1 MDIKNICVIGIGG
14 VGGYFGGLMAHA
26 LASGKHLSFIA
37 RGAHLAQIREHG
49 LILNTSTRQG
59 LVCKPTLATDRLEDV
74 PTPDLYL
81 LCVKSYDLPDVAAQM
96 SRNINEKTIVL
107 PLLNGVD
114 IYERIREQ
122 LTTGIVLPACVYVGT
137 HIEQPGVVTQKGG
150 DGVILCGPDP
160 RHPAFDAAPL
170 LALFEQAQIQCTWNI
185 DPYPAIWEKFM
196 FIAAFG
202 LVCVASD
209 KTLGAVAAN
218 AETLARVRSIMA
230 EILAVARAK
239 GVNLADDVVDRSLA
253 KAGNFPP
260 ETKTSYHRDVETPG
274 KRNEG
279 DLFGGAILRMGEEF
293 GVPTPVM
300 RQMYAM
306 IQENRGISSCAG

>member
-1 MDIKNICVIGIGG
+1 MEINKICVVGVGG
-14 VGGYFGGLMAHA
+14 VGGYFGGLMAHHFA
-26 LASGKHLSFIA
+26 QQPTEHQEISFVA
-37 RGAHLAQIREHG
+37 RGAHLAQIRERG

-74 PTPDLYL
+74 PTPDVYL
-81 LCVKSYDLPDVAAQM
+81 LCVKSYDLADVAEQI
-96 SRNINEKTIVL
+96 SRNIHEHTIVL

-114 IYERIREQ
+114 IYDRIREK
-122 LTTGIVLPACVYVGT
+122 LAAGIVLPACVYVGT

-160 RHPAFDAAPL
+160 RHPEFDATPL
-170 LALFEQAQIQCTWNI
+170 LALFERIQVKCTWNH

-202 LVCVASD
+202 LVTAASGQ
-209 KTLGAVAAN
+209 TLGEAATD
-218 AETLARVRSIMA
+218 AEAFARVRGIME
-230 EILAVARAK
+230 EILAIACAK
-239 GVNLADDVVDRSLA
+239 GVNLSEGILERSLA

-260 ETKTSYHRDVETPG
+260 EAKTSYHRDVETPG

-279 DLFGGAILRMGEEF
+279 DLFGGAILRMGKEF
-293 GVPTPVM
+293 GIPTPVT
-300 RQMYAM
+300 QQVFAT
-306 IQENRGISSCAG
+306 IQDKV

>member
-1 MDIKNICVIGIGG
+1 MAINNICVVGVGG
-14 VGGYFGGLMAHA
+14 VGGYFGGLMVHSF
-26 LASGKHLSFIA
+26 ASGKQISFIA
-37 RGAHLAQIREHG
+37 RGAHLAQIRERG
-49 LILNTSTRQG
+49 LMLNTSSRQG
-59 LVCKPTLATDRLEDV
+59 LVCTPTLATDRLEDA

-81 LCVKSYDLPDVAAQM
+81 LCVKSYDLADVAAQM

-114 IYERIREQ
+114 IYERIREE
-122 LTTGIVLPACVYVGT
+122 LATGIVLPACVYVGT
-137 HIEQPGVVTQKGG
+137 HIAQPGVVTQKGG
-150 DGVILCGPDP
+150 DGAILCGPDS
-160 RHPAFDAAPL
+160 RHPEFDAAPL
-170 LALFEQAQIQCTWNI
+170 LKLFEQAQIQCTWNR

-209 KTLGAVAAN
+209 NTLGEVMAD
-218 AETLARVRSIMA
+218 AEALAQTRGIME
-230 EILAVARAK
+230 EILAIARVK
-239 GVNLADDVVDRSLA
+239 GVNFADDVVERSLA

-293 GVPTPVM
+293 GVPTPVT

-306 IQENRGISSCAG
+306 IQKNRGISSCAS

>member
-1 MDIKNICVIGIGG
+1 MEIKNICVVGVGG
-14 VGGYFGGLMAHA
+14 VGGYFGGLLAHA
-26 LASGKHLSFIA
+26 FASEKHLSFIA
-37 RGAHLAQIREHG
+37 RGAHLAQIQEHG
-49 LILNTSTRQG
+49 LMLNTSSKQG
-59 LVCKPTLATDRLEDV
+59 LVCKPTLATDRLEDA

-81 LCVKSYDLPDVAAQM
+81 LCVKSYDLADVAAQI
-96 SRNINEKTIVL
+96 SRHINEQTVVL

-114 IYERIREQ
+114 IYERIREK

-170 LALFEQAQIQCTWNI
+170 LTLFEHVGIKCTWNH

-202 LVCVASD
+202 LVCVASG
-209 KTLGAVAAN
+209 KALGAAA
-218 AETLARVRSIMA
+218 ADADSLGQARSIMA
-230 EILAVARAK
+230 EILAIARAK
-239 GVNLADDVVDRSLA
+239 GVNLADGVVDRSLA

-279 DLFGGAILRMGEEF
+279 DLFGGAILRMGQEV
-293 GVPTPVM
+293 GVPTPVT
-300 RQMYAM
+300 QQVYA
-306 IQENRGISSCAG
+306 G

>member
-1 MDIKNICVIGIGG
+1 MEIKNICVVGVGG
-14 VGGYFGGLMAHA
+14 VGGYFGGLLAHA
-26 LASGKHLSFIA
+26 FASEKHLSFIA
-37 RGAHLAQIREHG
+37 RGAHLAQIQEHG
-49 LILNTSTRQG
+49 LMLNTSSKQG
-59 LVCKPTLATDRLEDV
+59 LVCKPTLATDRLEDA

-81 LCVKSYDLPDVAAQM
+81 LCVKSYDLADVASRM

-137 HIEQPGVVTQKGG
+137 HIERPGVVTQKGG

-160 RHPAFDAAPL
+160 RHPEFDVAPL
-170 LALFEQAQIQCTWNI
+170 LTLFKQAQITCTWNL

-202 LVCVASD
+202 LVCVASN
-209 KTLGAVAAN
+209 KSLGAAAAD
-218 AETLARVRSIMA
+218 AEAFARVRGIME

-279 DLFGGAILRMGEEF
+279 DLFGGAILRMGQEV
-293 GVPTPVM
+293 GVPTPVT
-300 RQMYAM
+300 QQVYAM
-306 IQENRGISSCAG
+306 IQENRGISS

>member
-1 MDIKNICVIGIGG
+1 MAINNICVVGVGG
-14 VGGYFGGLMAHA
+14 VGGYFGGLMAHSF
-26 LASGKHLSFIA
+26 ASGKQISFIA
-37 RGAHLAQIREHG
+37 RGAHLAQIQEHG
-49 LILNTSTRQG
+49 LILNTSSKQG
-59 LVCKPTLATDRLEDV
+59 LVCKPTLATDRLEDA

-81 LCVKSYDLPDVAAQM
+81 LCVKSYDLPDVTAQM

-137 HIEQPGVVTQKGG
+137 HIAQPGVVTQKGG

-160 RHPAFDAAPL
+160 RHPEFDAAPL
-170 LALFEQAQIQCTWNI
+170 LALFEQVGITCTWNP

-202 LVCVASD
+202 LVCAAFS
-209 KTLGAVAAN
+209 KTLGAAAAD
-218 AETLARVRSIMA
+218 AEALARVRSIME
-230 EILAVARAK
+230 EILAIARAK

-279 DLFGGAILRMGEEF
+279 DLFGGAILRMGQDV
-293 GVPTPVM
+293 GVPTPIT
-300 RQMYAM
+300 RQVYAE
-306 IQENRGISSCAG
+306 IPDNAGR

>member
-1 MDIKNICVIGIGG
+1 MEIKNICVVGVGG
-14 VGGYFGGLMAHA
+14 VGGYFGGLLAHA
-26 LASGKHLSFIA
+26 FASEKHLSFIA
-37 RGAHLAQIREHG
+37 RGTHLAQIQQNGLMVNTSNKQG
-49 LILNTSTRQG
+49 LI
-59 LVCKPTLATDRLEDV
+59 CKPTLATDRLEDA

-81 LCVKSYDLPDVAAQM
+81 LCVKSYDLADVAAQM
-96 SRNINEKTIVL
+96 SRNINEQTIVL

-137 HIEQPGVVTQKGG
+137 HIERPGVVTQKGG

-160 RHPAFDAAPL
+160 RHPEFDVVPL
-170 LALFEQAQIQCTWNI
+170 LTLFKQAQITCTWNL

-202 LVCVASD
+202 LVCVASN
-209 KTLGAVAAN
+209 KSLGAAAAD
-218 AETLARVRSIMA
+218 AEAFARVRGIME

-239 GVNLADDVVDRSLA
+239 GVNLADGVIERSLA

-279 DLFGGAILRMGEEF
+279 DLFGGAILRMGQEV
-293 GVPTPVM
+293 GVPTPVT
-300 RQMYAM
+300 QQVYAM
-306 IQENRGISSCAG
+306 IQDHRGISS